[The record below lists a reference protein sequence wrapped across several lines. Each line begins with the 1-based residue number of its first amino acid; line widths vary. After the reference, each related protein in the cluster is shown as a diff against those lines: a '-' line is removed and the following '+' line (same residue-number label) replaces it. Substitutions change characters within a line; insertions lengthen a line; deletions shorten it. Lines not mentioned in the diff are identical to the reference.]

1 MTNSNMPNANV
12 PVIRIVDDDE
22 MMLSSWVFFLEA
34 EGRRVRSYTDALDFV
49 EHDDFSDPG
58 CLLLD
63 VRMPNMSG
71 LELQELMS
79 IKGIEL
85 PIVFVSGHGDV
96 DMVVHAL
103 KHGAND
109 FLQKPVNEV
118 RLLQALDAAVARD
131 VERRAKLKITQSLAE
146 TYDTLTDREKEVVG
160 FVAQGLMNKVI
171 ADKMGISERT
181 VQIHRGVAC
190 KKLGVRTVVDLV
202 RLLQKLGLS
211 S

>member
-1 MTNSNMPNANV
+1 M
-12 PVIRIVDDDE
+12 
-22 MMLSSWVFFLEA
+22 
-34 EGRRVRSYTDALDFV
+34 RSYTDALDFV

-63 VRMPNMSG
+63 VRMPKMSG

-103 KHGAND
+103 KHGADD

-131 VERRAKLKITQSLAE
+131 LERRAKLKITQTLAE

-190 KKLGVRTVVDLV
+190 KKLGVRTVVDIV
-202 RLLQKLGLS
+202 KLLQKLGLS